1 MLNGYEATAEIRE
14 RERQTPDRHV
24 PIVALT
30 ASAIKGDEERCLEAG
45 MDAYV
50 TKPVTVVGLGEV
62 LGRLIQPATD
72 VLDRETVDGLWELG
86 GDTPALLEE
95 LANTFI
101 GGAPAQIAALTGAAA
116 RSDLDTVARA
126 AHQLKGSCAAVGAR
140 SMEGLAAQIEAA
152 AVENHPRAPAGHRGA
167 ARAVV
172 RVGGGG
178 PPGRDPAAGARPAL
192 IPAGALPAE
201 LTTPVGALF

>member
-1 MLNGYEATAEIRE
+1 MDCQMPVLNGYEATAEIRE

-101 GGAPAQIAALTGAAA
+101 EGAPAQIAALTGAAA

-152 AVENHPRAPAGHRGA
+152 AVENHPER
-167 ARAVV
+167 
-172 RVGGGG
+172 
-178 PPGRDPAAGARPAL
+178 
-192 IPAGALPAE
+192 LPATVAQLE
-201 LTTPVGALF
+201 QSFESAVEVFRAATRRPVPVRH